1 MNDRQRHKS
10 DVTTSRLQARSLL
23 RQKLTSRDLQ
33 SFGLNKQWQN
43 SNRKVQKYVR
53 QFPKRGHTPLFGTIS
68 VSMNVMLIRYE
79 SCANCAPVPSK
90 HSTFN
95 TTNLINH
102 LKSHHK
108 VQYQEFQ
115 RLKTQA
121 ATTKNPRP
129 STTQTTISGTLFNA
143 IPYSPCSQRH
153 KEITEAIAYHL
164 AKDMCLTSTVSSEG
178 FKKMIATLDKRYN
191 IPSRNHFSKVALPL
205 LYAKW

>member
-1 MNDRQRHKS
+1 MVEVDITRFT
-10 DVTTSRLQARSLL
+10 VIRLEQTMAEQQQEGAEVRSLVPKKGSYSIVWNYFGFDECDVDQVRVL
-23 RQKLTSRDLQ
+23 CKLCSCSVQTSH
-33 SFGLNKQWQN
+33 G
-43 SNRKVQKYVR
+43 
-53 QFPKRGHTPLFGTIS
+53 
-68 VSMNVMLIRYE
+68 
-79 SCANCAPVPSK
+79 
-90 HSTFN
+90 N

-153 KEITEAIAYHL
+153 KEITEVIAYHL
-164 AKDMCLTSTVSSEG
+164 AKDMCPISTVSSEG
-178 FKKMIATLDKRYN
+178 FKKNDCHT
-191 IPSRNHFSKVALPL
+191 
-205 LYAKW
+205 